1 MPLSVQGVAPA
12 SQSAQMLAGSSSS
25 TPSSSTEGGESGER
39 AFSNHLEAE
48 KRSDAGRAGEVK
60 EKPAA
65 KQSEAAAKPATT
77 GSAGQSS
84 EPEKGSEKAV
94 VDAAEKGNT
103 ESGVERE
110 GQSSPHSPAKM
121 DAMANNPGL
130 QNAPAEDI
138 SELTPKVPFATMG
151 ERVLSLLAAESG
163 ADGEV
168 SDTSETSV
176 DFLLKRAGGN
186 ASPLKDGALPQQAT
200 ELVTAEPGAET
211 LLPVEV
217 ERVDLELL
225 PVQRETLLPVEAEN
239 VDLELLP
246 VQSKTLIASAQQV
259 AVQTDAASVAA
270 ALRQGDVPR
279 GDDLGA
285 LSSVSLGSKETVD
298 TLTRPGSGP
307 VISPELARVLSGKQA
322 LMSSGGFVDA
332 EADVELDPSLE
343 LLTGKTIKPQLEGS
357 VSNSTL
363 KMPATQIVA
372 EALSNGSGPKENFE
386 QVRQNIMAAMTGKS
400 ELSGPAFALNTRAD
414 GGEVA
419 PQGLNFSNIS
429 STLAVPG
436 AESAKYSAT
445 QETASPRF
453 FTLQT
458 PVGQP
463 GWDVEVGNRIRWMVG
478 QNSSGLELRLNP
490 AELGSIEVKLATEGE
505 RTNVTFFAASPA
517 AREAL
522 EAALP
527 RLREMFADSGM
538 QLANADVSDQSLQ
551 QEREQLAD
559 SGALPSDGNT
569 GETMSLETEPG
580 LIAGGRVES
589 RGVIDY
595 YI

>member
-1 MPLSVQGVAPA
+1 MPLSVQVAAPA

-94 VDAAEKGNT
+94 VDTAEKGNT

-110 GQSSPHSPAKM
+110 GQSSPHSPGKL
-121 DAMANNPGL
+121 DAMANNRGL
-130 QNAPAEDI
+130 QNAPAEGL
-138 SELTPKVPFATMG
+138 SGLTIETPFATMG
-151 ERVLSLLAAESG
+151 ERVLSLLAAEPSTELAAEAG
-163 ADGEV
+163 IDGKAI
-168 SDTSETSV
+168 DTGETAV
-176 DFLLKRAGGN
+176 DPQVLVAGGN
-186 ASPLKDGALPQQAT
+186 ASPLVDKVLPQQAAK
-200 ELVTAEPGAET
+200 LVTVDPGGET
-211 LLPVEV
+211 LLPLEV
-217 ERVDLELL
+217 ESVDLELL
-225 PVQRETLLPVEAEN
+225 PLPNEA
-239 VDLELLP
+239 LAALAQP
-246 VQSKTLIASAQQV
+246 VVAQV
-259 AVQTDAASVAA
+259 DAASVAA
-270 ALRQGDVPR
+270 ALRQGGVPNS
-279 GDDLGA
+279 DALEV
-285 LSSVSLGSKETVD
+285 LSSASLRSKEVAD
-298 TLTRPGSGP
+298 TLTRPAPES
-307 VISPELARVLSGKQA
+307 VINPQLARVLPGKQA
-322 LMSSGGFVDA
+322 LVADAFVDA
-332 EADVELDPSLE
+332 ESDVELDVDLGPGLE
-343 LLTGKTIKPQLEGS
+343 RLSGKTIKPLLEGS
-357 VSNSTL
+357 VSNATL
-363 KMPATQIVA
+363 KMPAAQVVA
-372 EALSNGSGPKENFE
+372 QALSNGSGSKENFA
-386 QVRQNIMAAMTGKS
+386 QVRQNIMAAMTGKP
-400 ELSGPAFALNTRAD
+400 ELAGPALALNAGAEGVEPAT
-414 GGEVA
+414 
-419 PQGLNFSNIS
+419 QGVNFSNVS
-429 STLAVPG
+429 STLTVPG

-445 QETASPRF
+445 QETAAPRF

-458 PVGQP
+458 PAGQP

-478 QNSSGLELRLNP
+478 QNNSGLELRLNP
-490 AELGSIEVKLATEGE
+490 PELGSIEVKLATEGE
-505 RTNVTFFAASPA
+505 RTNVTFFAANPA

-559 SGALPSDGNT
+559 SGALASDSNS
-569 GETMSLETEPG
+569 GETVILETEPG
-580 LIAGGRVES
+580 LIPGGQAES